1 MGQTNSK
8 ERQQQHHPSPNLLFI
23 MTTTTIVS
31 SLCVRMVLGITLW
44 TLSVTTVA
52 AAADVIDIPKWIVPY
67 DGDQNITATVGDTL
81 TLDWDATLY
90 GPHNVYIHPTMDC
103 ELAGAIYVGETSP
116 TSYVLTDQ
124 DGTPDGNPLFFSC
137 DVGDGAH
144 CNYGQWLIVTVFSD
158 PDTATTASSAD
169 PPPNTATTMMPE
181 AQEVVPASAG
191 EEAVENLVEE
201 TAATA
206 SAGGGVVSSSSSSW
220 CLATLGGITTLAAL
234 VVVAW

>member
-1 MGQTNSK
+1 
-8 ERQQQHHPSPNLLFI
+8 
-23 MTTTTIVS
+23 MTTTTFVS

-81 TLDWDATLY
+81 TFDWDATLY

-124 DGTPDGNPLFFSC
+124 DGTPDGNQLFFSC

-144 CNYGQWLIVTVFSD
+144 CTLLVLHRGQSKEQKHRIYISPSTRTRNLSRTNTFDFVCFRSFLFTFFSL
-158 PDTATTASSAD
+158 
-169 PPPNTATTMMPE
+169 E
-181 AQEVVPASAG
+181 
-191 EEAVENLVEE
+191 
-201 TAATA
+201 
-206 SAGGGVVSSSSSSW
+206 
-220 CLATLGGITTLAAL
+220 
-234 VVVAW
+234 